1 MGLLLE
7 YSAIPDVFDAS
18 SFSSDETAFLYM
30 QNLKDVMMNDAV
42 VRDLRNGEWKDLFS
56 KNGRVWHKRGV
67 ELIRKIVSQNRLR
80 KFPASLDKVPCSD
93 IDWCN
98 EALETHKKESL
109 TGIIVGKSTA
119 ESFETHDIVCSFDNL
134 NTRTWW
140 KNNSSIR
147 LDRKEA
153 DYMANLKFIFLCS
166 NSLMFI
172 DPHIDPRELRYQ
184 PFFKIVRAMSNRTEK
199 PLVEIHRCSYVGSG
213 SGRSFPDWEKIFKD
227 NLSEIFK
234 NAGLKANVFI

>member
-1 MGLLLE
+1 MSLLLE

-56 KNGRVWHKRGV
+56 RNGRVWHKRGV
-67 ELIRKIVSQNRLR
+67 ELIKKIVSQNRIR
-80 KFPASLDKVPCSD
+80 KFPCALDKVPVSD
-93 IDWCN
+93 MDWCN
-98 EALETHKKESL
+98 EALETHKKEPL
-109 TGIIVGKSTA
+109 TGIIAGKNTA
-119 ESFETHDIVCSFDNL
+119 EIFIANDLVASFDKL
-134 NTRTWW
+134 HKKTWW
-140 KNNSSIR
+140 KKDSSIR

-153 DYMANLKFIFLCS
+153 DYMANLKFILLCS

-184 PFFKIVRAMSNRTEK
+184 PFFKIVSVMSNRIEK

-213 SGRSFPDWEKIFKD
+213 SGRSFPDWEKIFED
-227 NLSEIFK
+227 NL
-234 NAGLKANVFI
+234 